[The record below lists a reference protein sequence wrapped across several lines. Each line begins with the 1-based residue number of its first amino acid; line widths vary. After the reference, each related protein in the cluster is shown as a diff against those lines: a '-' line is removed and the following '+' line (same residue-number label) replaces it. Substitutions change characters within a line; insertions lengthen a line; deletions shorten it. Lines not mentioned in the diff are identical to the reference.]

1 VTDGLPQSAAT
12 IVRTAARA
20 FERDRYLA
28 ALLAPSAVR
37 EDLLGLAAFAG
48 EIGRIA
54 GYVSEPMIGRIRLQW
69 WREALEQTP
78 ATGNP
83 IAEGVRS
90 LIARLPECHAH
101 FAGVID
107 AREHELDA
115 AFPASDTELDA
126 HLVATEGAMFSL
138 AMRIC
143 GDRLPDPG
151 IATGAGRSYGIART
165 LVELPA
171 LLAQRRLLL
180 PRTLLQS
187 NEIPPEALYEGIA
200 VTHPSHP
207 QLMHMTGVLAAR
219 ARAASVALRGPRGSV
234 SCARIAALLP
244 VALVEPY
251 LALVEQAWSRSGLAS
266 ARPALDLSPFKR
278 VWTLWRAHRTQRL

>member
-1 VTDGLPQSAAT
+1 VTDGIPQSAAT

-37 EDLLGLAAFAG
+37 EDLLVLAAFAG

-69 WREALEQTP
+69 WREALDQEP

-90 LIARLPECHAH
+90 LIARLPESRTH
-101 FAGVID
+101 FAGAID

-115 AFPASDTELDA
+115 TFPASDTEFDA

-143 GDRLPDPG
+143 GDLLPDPG
-151 IATGAGRSYGIART
+151 IAASAGRSYGIART

-187 NEIPPEALYEGIA
+187 SAIPPEALYDDIA
-200 VTHPSHP
+200 VRHPSHP
-207 QLMHMTGVLAAR
+207 QLMQMTGVLATR
-219 ARAASVALRGPRGSV
+219 ARAATAALRGPRGTV
-234 SCARIAALLP
+234 GRARIAALLP
-244 VALVEPY
+244 VALIEPY
-251 LALVEQAWSRSGLAS
+251 LALVEEAWSRSGLAS
-266 ARPALDLSPFKR
+266 AGLALDLSPFKR